1 MLPKL
6 IRKRGHYSVYPK
18 KKKRKHMTLGPKV
31 CMSSSQAWHFGFA
44 LRKLKHIKHRGF
56 CLLSWQITFC
66 ANGLGLLDLPDKAF

>member
-1 MLPKL
+1 
-6 IRKRGHYSVYPK
+6 
-18 KKKRKHMTLGPKV
+18 MTLGPKV